1 MVPLLLLLLL
11 LSAPSYTS
19 PQSQPRYHSSKELD
33 DFLLLTNRIE
43 RIKAMGAG
51 FVSCP
56 PSSSAAAQGQ
66 GQDGG
71 EEWDMVAEEA

>member
-1 MVPLLLLLLL
+1 MVPLLLLL
-11 LSAPSYTS
+11 SPPSYTS
-19 PQSQPRYHSSKELD
+19 QHNTHSSKELD
-33 DFLLLTNRIE
+33 EFLLLTNRIE

-56 PSSSAAAQGQ
+56 PSSAAAAQGQGQ